1 MNCRLSMADFGG
13 VERDERTCELCFLN
27 KLGDEFH
34 YLFECS
40 YFEDQRR
47 MYIPRVL
54 SRHPNTFKFRIFMNN
69 KALPLLFKLG
79 KFCKEILSPFKVIYS
94 TNA

>member
-1 MNCRLSMADFGG
+1 MADFFFGG
-13 VERDERTCELCFLN
+13 GGGERNDRTCELCFLN

-54 SRHPNTFKFRIFMNN
+54 SRHPNTF
-69 KALPLLFKLG
+69 
-79 KFCKEILSPFKVIYS
+79 
-94 TNA
+94 